1 MDTIKIDNSEEKAL
15 RAGLKNG
22 TDADALR
29 LKRFLSM
36 PDLTRTPESP
46 IKELVEHIVDT
57 KVLSGLDHIEVPE
70 IVPADVAFDLFNFPA
85 DHPGRSRSDTY
96 YVDDKHIL
104 RTHTT
109 VMWYYY
115 LMLPE
120 VKERI
125 ARGEDVGSISWGK
138 VYRKD
143 EVDRFHMNV
152 FHQIDGWY
160 LTPKSKKV
168 IGMEDLE
175 NVLAE
180 IARSLYGEDIKYRFN
195 EDKFPFTHPSTEME
209 VELDG
214 KWIEILGAGIV
225 HPNVLKSLNVDPD
238 IYNGWAFGMGLER
251 LAIAS
256 MELPDIR
263 LLWSEDERVKKQL
276 KLGQKYKEVSKFPPV
291 LRDISFIVKKDF
303 VPNDYFDSIRDIGGD
318 TIEQIELIDKYEND
332 NKFGADRMSYTYRIT
347 YRDLAKTLTN
357 EEVNALHSK
366 IEEATEKEYG
376 AEIRRV

>member
-1 MDTIKIDNSEEKAL
+1 
-15 RAGLKNG
+15 
-22 TDADALR
+22 
-29 LKRFLSM
+29 
-36 PDLTRTPESP
+36 
-46 IKELVEHIVDT
+46 
-57 KVLSGLDHIEVPE
+57 
-70 IVPADVAFDLFNFPA
+70 
-85 DHPGRSRSDTY
+85 
-96 YVDDKHIL
+96 
-104 RTHTT
+104 
-109 VMWYYY
+109 
-115 LMLPE
+115 
-120 VKERI
+120 
-125 ARGEDVGSISWGK
+125 
-138 VYRKD
+138 
-143 EVDRFHMNV
+143 
-152 FHQIDGWY
+152 
-160 LTPKSKKV
+160 
-168 IGMEDLE
+168 
-175 NVLAE
+175 
-180 IARSLYGEDIKYRFN
+180 
-195 EDKFPFTHPSTEME
+195 ME